1 MIHLSW
7 DTLFFRFAPGHV
19 DSVSDVVQC
28 RTPSVAS
35 PPVNRKGSQSSGKR
49 AEQKFTGRTTSRV
62 TPRNMPIPELNR
74 NLGGS
79 EDNNS

>member
-1 MIHLSW
+1 MIHPPW
-7 DTLFFRFAPGHV
+7 DTLFFRFVPRHI
-19 DSVSDVVQC
+19 DVIQC
-28 RTPSVAS
+28 WTPSGAS
-35 PPVNRKGSQSSGKR
+35 PPIRRKCSQSSGKSV
-49 AEQKFTGRTTSRV
+49 EKKFTGGTTSRV

>member
-1 MIHLSW
+1 MIHLPS
-7 DTLFFRFAPGHV
+7 DTLFFRFVPRHI
-19 DSVSDVVQC
+19 DSVSDVIQC
-28 RTPSVAS
+28 WTPSGAS
-35 PPVNRKGSQSSGKR
+35 PPIRRKCSQSSGKS
-49 AEQKFTGRTTSRV
+49 AEKKFTGGTTSRV